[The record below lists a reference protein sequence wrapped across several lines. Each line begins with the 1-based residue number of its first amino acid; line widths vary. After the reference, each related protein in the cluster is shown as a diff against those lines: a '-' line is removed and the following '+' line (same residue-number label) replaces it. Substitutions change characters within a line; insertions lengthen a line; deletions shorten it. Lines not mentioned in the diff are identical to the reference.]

1 MIKATKTKSLNYT
14 SCRSF
19 SAAMDTQRMM
29 LLLVLIVNLC
39 LPFSNG
45 NSNLEGLKESAV
57 DAQSEGTTHFFQFL
71 GLLGKFDWL
80 LLYSRRMLANTCIM
94 NIKRWTPKNV

>member
-1 MIKATKTKSLNYT
+1 MIKATKTNSLYST

-19 SAAMDTQRMM
+19 SAAMDPRRMM

-45 NSNLEGLKESAV
+45 NSNLEGLKETAV
-57 DAQSEGTTHFFQFL
+57 DAQIEGTTHFGTREL
-71 GLLGKFDWL
+71 
-80 LLYSRRMLANTCIM
+80 
-94 NIKRWTPKNV
+94 KRTL